1 MAPDT
6 PDTADGTS
14 DDDNASKAE
23 RTVDWLASLSDEEL
37 AEERR
42 KAHQPISKETHPGTG
57 YRSAAFARWR
67 QGIRQQAVA
76 ASRLHVRSGSPTKPS
91 SRGLLSSR
99 PVARHAEDTLPASVI
114 SAAS

>member
-1 MAPDT
+1 MMSETMPPDNT
-6 PDTADGTS
+6 TGS
-14 DDDNASKAE
+14 EGSASKAE
-23 RTVDWLASLSDEEL
+23 HTVDWLASLSDEEL

-76 ASRLHVRSGSPTKPS
+76 AESTARAV
-91 SRGLLSSR
+91 GLTD
-99 PVARHAEDTLPASVI
+99 EDD
-114 SAAS
+114 

>member
-1 MAPDT
+1 M
-6 PDTADGTS
+6 TS
-14 DDDNASKAE
+14 DIPDQAEAGSDESASKAE

-76 ASRLHVRSGSPTKPS
+76 AESTARAL
-91 SRGLLSSR
+91 GLTD
-99 PVARHAEDTLPASVI
+99 EDE
-114 SAAS
+114 

>member
-1 MAPDT
+1 MRSN
-6 PDTADGTS
+6 TADKADETN
-14 DDDNASKAE
+14 DDESSSNAE

-42 KAHQPISKETHPGTG
+42 KAHEPISEKTHPGTG

-76 ASRLHVRSGSPTKPS
+76 AESTARAVGLVNEGDSRAHPIGS
-91 SRGLLSSR
+91 
-99 PVARHAEDTLPASVI
+99 
-114 SAAS
+114 

>member
-1 MAPDT
+1 MT
-6 PDTADGTS
+6 PDNTNEGETGS
-14 DDDNASKAE
+14 DKSASKAQ

-76 ASRLHVRSGSPTKPS
+76 AESTARAV
-91 SRGLLSSR
+91 GLTD
-99 PVARHAEDTLPASVI
+99 EDE
-114 SAAS
+114 

>member
-1 MAPDT
+1 MMSETMPPDNT
-6 PDTADGTS
+6 TGNEGS
-14 DDDNASKAE
+14 ASKAE
-23 RTVDWLASLSDEEL
+23 RTADWLASLSDEEL

-76 ASRLHVRSGSPTKPS
+76 AESTARAV
-91 SRGLLSSR
+91 GLTD
-99 PVARHAEDTLPASVI
+99 EDD
-114 SAAS
+114 

>member
-1 MAPDT
+1 MSPDNT
-6 PDTADGTS
+6 NESETGS
-14 DDDNASKAE
+14 DESASKAQ

-42 KAHQPISKETHPGTG
+42 KAPQPISKETHPGPG

-76 ASRLHVRSGSPTKPS
+76 AESTARAL
-91 SRGLLSSR
+91 GLTE
-99 PVARHAEDTLPASVI
+99 EDE
-114 SAAS
+114 

>member
-1 MAPDT
+1 MASDT
-6 PDTADGTS
+6 PDNTDETS
-14 DDDNASKAE
+14 SEDSASKAE

-37 AEERR
+37 SDERR

-76 ASRLHVRSGSPTKPS
+76 AESTARAV
-91 SRGLLSSR
+91 GLTD
-99 PVARHAEDTLPASVI
+99 EDE
-114 SAAS
+114 

>member
-1 MAPDT
+1 MSLNTFDKANESNGND
-6 PDTADGTS
+6 S
-14 DDDNASKAE
+14 SSNAE

-42 KAHQPISKETHPGTG
+42 KAHEPISEKTHPGTG

-76 ASRLHVRSGSPTKPS
+76 AESTTRAV
-91 SRGLLSSR
+91 GLINE
-99 PVARHAEDTLPASVI
+99 VD
-114 SAAS
+114 

>member
-1 MAPDT
+1 MSPDNT
-6 PDTADGTS
+6 NESETGS
-14 DDDNASKAE
+14 DESASKAQ

-76 ASRLHVRSGSPTKPS
+76 AESTARAL
-91 SRGLLSSR
+91 GLTE
-99 PVARHAEDTLPASVI
+99 EDE
-114 SAAS
+114 

>member
-1 MAPDT
+1 M
-6 PDTADGTS
+6 TS
-14 DDDNASKAE
+14 DIPDQAEAGSDDSASTAE

-76 ASRLHVRSGSPTKPS
+76 AESTARAL
-91 SRGLLSSR
+91 GLTD
-99 PVARHAEDTLPASVI
+99 EDE
-114 SAAS
+114 

>member
-6 PDTADGTS
+6 PDNTDETS
-14 DDDNASKAE
+14 DDGNASKAE

-42 KAHQPISKETHPGTG
+42 KAHRPISKETHPGTG

-76 ASRLHVRSGSPTKPS
+76 AESTARAL
-91 SRGLLSSR
+91 GLTD
-99 PVARHAEDTLPASVI
+99 EDE
-114 SAAS
+114 

>member
-1 MAPDT
+1 MT
-6 PDTADGTS
+6 PDNTNETKTGS
-14 DDDNASKAE
+14 DESASKAQ

-42 KAHQPISKETHPGTG
+42 KAHRPISKETHPGTG

-76 ASRLHVRSGSPTKPS
+76 AESTARAL
-91 SRGLLSSR
+91 GLTE
-99 PVARHAEDTLPASVI
+99 EDE
-114 SAAS
+114 

>member
-1 MAPDT
+1 M
-6 PDTADGTS
+6 TS
-14 DDDNASKAE
+14 DIPDQAEAGSDDSASTAE
-23 RTVDWLASLSDEEL
+23 HTVDWLASLSDEEL

-76 ASRLHVRSGSPTKPS
+76 AESTARAL
-91 SRGLLSSR
+91 GLTD
-99 PVARHAEDTLPASVI
+99 EDE
-114 SAAS
+114 

>member
-1 MAPDT
+1 M
-6 PDTADGTS
+6 TS
-14 DDDNASKAE
+14 DIPDKADAGSDESASKAE

-76 ASRLHVRSGSPTKPS
+76 AESTARAL
-91 SRGLLSSR
+91 GLTD
-99 PVARHAEDTLPASVI
+99 EDE
-114 SAAS
+114 

>member
-1 MAPDT
+1 MAPDNT
-6 PDTADGTS
+6 DETKNGS
-14 DDDNASKAE
+14 DESASKAE

-76 ASRLHVRSGSPTKPS
+76 AESTARAV
-91 SRGLLSSR
+91 GLTD
-99 PVARHAEDTLPASVI
+99 EDE
-114 SAAS
+114 

>member
-1 MAPDT
+1 MASDT
-6 PDTADGTS
+6 PNNTDETSSEDG
-14 DDDNASKAE
+14 ASKAE

-76 ASRLHVRSGSPTKPS
+76 AESTARAL
-91 SRGLLSSR
+91 GLTD
-99 PVARHAEDTLPASVI
+99 EDE
-114 SAAS
+114 

>member
-1 MAPDT
+1 MAPDNT
-6 PDTADGTS
+6 NESETSSEGT
-14 DDDNASKAE
+14 ASKAQ

-42 KAHQPISKETHPGTG
+42 KAHQPISEKTHPGTG

-76 ASRLHVRSGSPTKPS
+76 AESTARAV
-91 SRGLLSSR
+91 GLTD
-99 PVARHAEDTLPASVI
+99 EDE
-114 SAAS
+114 

>member
-1 MAPDT
+1 MT
-6 PDTADGTS
+6 PDNTNESETGS
-14 DDDNASKAE
+14 DESAPKAQ

-76 ASRLHVRSGSPTKPS
+76 AESTARAL
-91 SRGLLSSR
+91 GLTD
-99 PVARHAEDTLPASVI
+99 EDE
-114 SAAS
+114 

>member
-1 MAPDT
+1 MT
-6 PDTADGTS
+6 PDNTNESETGS
-14 DDDNASKAE
+14 DDSASKAE

-76 ASRLHVRSGSPTKPS
+76 AESTARAL
-91 SRGLLSSR
+91 GLTD
-99 PVARHAEDTLPASVI
+99 EDE
-114 SAAS
+114 

>member
-37 AEERR
+37 AEYRR
-42 KAHQPISKETHPGTG
+42 RAHRPISKETHPGTG
-57 YRSAAFARWR
+57 YRSAALRA
-67 QGIRQQAVA
+67 GDKAPSTVVA
-76 ASRLHVRSGSPTKPS
+76 AESMHVRSLTDE
-91 SRGLLSSR
+91 
-99 PVARHAEDTLPASVI
+99 AE
-114 SAAS
+114 

>member
-1 MAPDT
+1 M
-6 PDTADGTS
+6 TS
-14 DDDNASKAE
+14 DIPDQAEAGSDDIASTAE

-76 ASRLHVRSGSPTKPS
+76 AESTARAL
-91 SRGLLSSR
+91 GLTD
-99 PVARHAEDTLPASVI
+99 EDE
-114 SAAS
+114 

>member
-1 MAPDT
+1 MASNT
-6 PDTADGTS
+6 PNNTGETS
-14 DDDNASKAE
+14 NDDSASKAE

-76 ASRLHVRSGSPTKPS
+76 AESTARAL
-91 SRGLLSSR
+91 GLTD
-99 PVARHAEDTLPASVI
+99 EDE
-114 SAAS
+114 

>member
-1 MAPDT
+1 MT
-6 PDTADGTS
+6 PDNTIETETGSEDST
-14 DDDNASKAE
+14 SKAE

-76 ASRLHVRSGSPTKPS
+76 AESTARAV
-91 SRGLLSSR
+91 GLTD
-99 PVARHAEDTLPASVI
+99 EDE
-114 SAAS
+114 

>member
-1 MAPDT
+1 M
-6 PDTADGTS
+6 TS
-14 DDDNASKAE
+14 DIPDQADAGSDDSASTAE

-76 ASRLHVRSGSPTKPS
+76 AESTARAL
-91 SRGLLSSR
+91 GLTD
-99 PVARHAEDTLPASVI
+99 EDE
-114 SAAS
+114 